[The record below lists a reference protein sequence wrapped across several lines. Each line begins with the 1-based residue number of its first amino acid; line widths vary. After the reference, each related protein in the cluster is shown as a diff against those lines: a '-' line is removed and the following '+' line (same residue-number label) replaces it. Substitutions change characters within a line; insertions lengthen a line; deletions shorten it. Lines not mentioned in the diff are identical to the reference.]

1 MASSIPASSPPA
13 TATTPPALPTFPDY
27 YYFGR
32 FETRNPNLVSF
43 AGIPCESNATDYC
56 WIEPSAVN
64 NLCKGLPH
72 CRGFVCYDPPGTIN
86 ACFIFL
92 DGMEFVTSVDLQ
104 QGAFLQNGLGFSQ
117 TGTSGTPV
125 LPISS
130 STSSFTPT
138 SRASSS
144 LTSPQSTT
152 TQTTSPSLPEAAL
165 TASTP
170 TSTTIAIIVTCIVL
184 VLLLILGLAL
194 YILRFRRRR
203 LTEKSIFDPRPTAF
217 RHAQPPTTLPP
228 VVVHGTASEA
238 YHNNAQPRNAALADG
253 SIGTEAWD
261 VPPEPAALEREVKEL
276 REQLGQMRSL
286 VVAATG
292 SSSSVGASSG
302 SVSAGDGMD
311 VTVVKGSGLFD
322 PRVAVAAAREEGEV
336 DEDGNSSPP
345 RYSDH
350 ASGGSEAGV
359 PGAGYKISIKEKK
372 I

>member
-138 SRASSS
+138 STASSYITS
-144 LTSPQSTT
+144 LQSTST
-152 TQTTSPSLPEAAL
+152 PTTSPSLPEAAS

-170 TSTTIAIIVTCIVL
+170 SSTTIAIIVTCIVL
-184 VLLLILGLAL
+184 VVLLLILGLAL
-194 YILRFRRRR
+194 YILRVRRRR
-203 LTEKSIFDPRPTAF
+203 LTEKSILDPRQTAF

-253 SIGTEAWD
+253 SIATEAWD

-276 REQLGQMRSL
+276 REQ
-286 VVAATG
+286 
-292 SSSSVGASSG
+292 
-302 SVSAGDGMD
+302 GDGMD

-322 PRVAVAAAREEGEV
+322 PPVAGAAARGEV

-350 ASGGSEAGV
+350 ASGGSEAGS
-359 PGAGYKISIKEKK
+359 GAAGYGISIKEKK